1 MFINIYNHYNYSVH
15 CNLRNKMTIIYEE
28 ICINRQTKHGHLV
41 SKISISNNNTT
52 AKIQHELDGKPFD
65 FLFSELP
72 SNIHFI
78 YSSDSGAGLLQKHI
92 SKLDIATQ
100 YLAYIGC
107 VGLYNEPI
115 IFDVS
120 NNATSENCDIILIS
134 EDELKLF
141 NQNNIAAIKKAIEY
155 QESIIENTALSMVFV
170 ENGNVMKAKMND
182 WKMKR
187 LPSSCGYKIPEQSFS
202 HPNVTIKPIWHIHH
216 NNDKLDKN
224 EFCYYDLHHCNISDE
239 LIAELNL
246 FREEMEKIRIACYN
260 IHKLKRKLNEAYQF
274 SKQINDMCD
283 NKAKQSPL
291 DKLSYQELKQK
302 EKEYDLTFNEGG
314 YGFNPYRAYLEE
326 HFHEPIP
333 MNKDLETKPDY

>member
-1 MFINIYNHYNYSVH
+1 
-15 CNLRNKMTIIYEE
+15 MTILYEE
-28 ICINRQTKHGHLV
+28 ICINRPTKHGHLI
-41 SKISISNNNTT
+41 SKIFISKNSTT
-52 AKIQHELDGKPFD
+52 VKIKHELNGKPFD

-72 SNIHFI
+72 SSIHFI
-78 YSSDSGAGLLQKHI
+78 ASSGAGLLRDHME
-92 SKLDIATQ
+92 KLDIVNKKQ

-115 IFDVS
+115 ILDIS
-120 NNATSENCDIILIS
+120 DNATSENCDIILIS
-134 EDELKLF
+134 EDELELF
-141 NQNNIAAIKKAIEY
+141 NQNHIAAIKKAIEY
-155 QESIIENTALSMVFV
+155 EESVIENTNLSMVFV
-170 ENGNVMKAKMND
+170 ENGNIMKAKMND

-187 LPSSCGYKIPEQSFS
+187 LPSSYSYKIPEQSFS

-216 NNDKLDKN
+216 NNDELDKN

-260 IHKLKRKLNEAYQF
+260 IHELKRKLNEAYQF

-283 NKAKQSPL
+283 SNAKQSPL

-314 YGFNPYRAYLEE
+314 DGFNPYRAYLEE